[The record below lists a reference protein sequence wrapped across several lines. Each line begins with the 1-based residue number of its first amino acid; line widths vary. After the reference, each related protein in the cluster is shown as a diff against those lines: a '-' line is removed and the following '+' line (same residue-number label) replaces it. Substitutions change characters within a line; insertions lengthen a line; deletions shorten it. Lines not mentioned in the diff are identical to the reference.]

1 MKSENQLVHV
11 AWADHLRVFA
21 TISVVFLHASADS
34 LGLFGKIPLS
44 YWWIGN
50 FYDSAVRCSVPL
62 FLMLTGVLM
71 LPVEYDLKDFFK
83 KRFMRIVLPLVFWS
97 FAYIGFAFLLKVSH
111 GEDLRLGE
119 CIEYIVHSLVFGSS
133 FHFWYVYM
141 ILGIYVFIPIIG
153 IYVRKLNT
161 KSIFIFLCVWLVVL
175 FINQVLSRN
184 SLSYLHYFPGYLGYI
199 ILGYYLSIKEFK
211 NLKNIRLISFFLIF
225 VGVLITAFGT
235 YYSTIQNNHFTER
248 YYNYLSLNVLMVSVG
263 VFLLFKNR
271 GKMDLKDSFTV
282 TFINK
287 HSYGIYLIHILILA
301 ILSKPGIQWSF
312 IHPAVGP
319 FITTSLCLVISSLIV
334 YAVSKL
340 PYGKYISG

>member
-1 MKSENQLVHV
+1 MKREHQVVRLD
-11 AWADHLRVFA
+11 WADHIRVFA
-21 TISVVFLHASADS
+21 TIAVVFLHASADS
-34 LGLFGKIPLS
+34 LGLFGKIPLID
-44 YWWIGN
+44 WWIGN

-71 LPVEYDLKDFFK
+71 LPVQYDFKDFL
-83 KRFMRIVLPLVFWS
+83 KRRFVRIVLPLLFWS
-97 FAYIGFAFLLKVSH
+97 FAYIGFSFLLKFSH
-111 GEDLRLGE
+111 GEDLRLGQ
-119 CIEYIVHSLVFGSS
+119 CIEYIVHSLIFGSS

-161 KSIFIFLCVWLVVL
+161 KSIFIFLCVWLLVL
-175 FINQVLSRN
+175 FINQFLNGN
-184 SLSYLHYFPGYLGYI
+184 SLSYLHYFPGYFGYV

-211 NLKNIRLISFFLIF
+211 NLKKIRLLSFFLIF
-225 VGVLITAFGT
+225 SGILITSFGT

-263 VFLLFKNR
+263 VFLLFKNTR
-271 GKMDLKDSFTV
+271 KMNLKDNFAI

-301 ILSKPGIQWSF
+301 IVSKPGIQWDF

-319 FITTSLCLVISSLIV
+319 FVTTSLCLFISGLIV
-334 YAVSKL
+334 YVVGKL